1 VDNQR
6 LAYGFVGRIL
16 IAASLLVVACATAMA
31 QSGSAPQISPRA
43 VTLAG
48 TVSVRELSASAVN
61 RQTPQMRQDP
71 EPIEAPLRDVQ
82 ISPPSK
88 EMFEKLPLA
97 TEPNAGVARH
107 IPFWQIDGFTGITLG
122 SEAAVGGNGSL
133 PTQGL
138 AVHDDIVAE
147 IVNFSLQFF
156 KTDGTPLTNPIR
168 NTAFFLAEGFIL
180 VAPQVFFD
188 PKSKRWYFL
197 DNISPPGAPPGA
209 FTGGIRLA
217 VSQTADPLGTYFIYH
232 VRVNSD
238 DLPGCGG
245 EDCWPGYPHGGY
257 DTSAFFISTR
267 LSTCFP
273 GCLVANAVY
282 VLSKS
287 QLEAGL
293 NMGDV
298 ARFILDGD
306 AFVQPSV
313 PAPHEPFEPANG
325 GTEYLMRASSSGHV
339 GVIAISNTREMN
351 RAPGSLRLLSVDVST
366 EPYEKAV
373 VPSAQP
379 DIVGPTCAS
388 HGVTSAPSLD
398 ARFSEFQATIQKADG
413 NLYGVLPFASKDGN
427 GFARDVL
434 AWFILRPTLTRT
446 RSLTANIVKQGY
458 VVPPDGYSLI
468 YPAIAVNRAGKGL
481 IGFTVSNPDANAP
494 AGFPSAALIEFA
506 GFPRGN
512 IIITGQGATSYDQ
525 LAACLSPGP
534 GGVAPWGD
542 YGAATIDAATGFP
555 YLGNEYI
562 PDPAVFPRTANGN
575 WGTFITQV
583 APAR

>member
-1 VDNQR
+1 MDNQR

-168 NTAFFLAEGFIL
+168 NTAFFLAEGFSL
-180 VAPQVFFD
+180 VSPQVFFD

-197 DNISPPGAPPGA
+197 DNLSPPRPPDALSGGAA
-209 FTGGIRLA
+209 LA
-217 VSQTADPLGTYFIYH
+217 VSQTSDPLGTYFIYH
-232 VRVNSD
+232 IRLGSD

-245 EDCWPGYPHGGY
+245 IDCWPGYPHGGY
-257 DTSAFFISTR
+257 DANAFFISAR
-267 LSTCFP
+267 LATCFP
-273 GCLVANAVY
+273 GCLVAQAVY
-282 VLSKS
+282 VLAKS
-287 QLEAGL
+287 QLEAGVKL
-293 NMGDV
+293 GDV
-298 ARFILDGD
+298 ARFVLDGD
-306 AFVQPSV
+306 SFAQPSV
-313 PAPHEPFEPANG
+313 TAPHEPFEPANG

-339 GVIAISNTREMN
+339 AVITISNTSEIN
-351 RAPGSLRLLSVDVST
+351 RSPGSLRLLSVDVST

>member
-1 VDNQR
+1 MR
-6 LAYGFVGRIL
+6 HALAYL
-16 IAASLLVVACATAMA
+16 ITARAFAVASLVTAAYAPAMA
-31 QSGSAPQISPRA
+31 QSASAPLISPGA

-48 TVSVRELSASAVN
+48 TVSVRELSASAAN
-61 RQTPQMRQDP
+61 RQTPETQQNP
-71 EPIEAPLRDVQ
+71 APVEAPLSGGVQ
-82 ISPPSK
+82 ISPPSQ
-88 EMFEKLPLA
+88 EMLERLPLA

-107 IPFWQIDGFTGITLG
+107 LPFRQIDGFTGITLG

-168 NTAFFLAEGFIL
+168 NTAFFLAEGFSL
-180 VAPQVFFD
+180 VSPQVFFD

-197 DNISPPGAPPGA
+197 DNLSPPSPPDV
-209 FTGGIRLA
+209 FTGGAALA
-217 VSQTADPLGTYFIYH
+217 VSQTSDPLGTYFIYH
-232 VRVNSD
+232 IRLGSD

-245 EDCWPGYPHGGY
+245 IDCWPGYPHGGY
-257 DTSAFFISTR
+257 DANAFFISAR
-267 LSTCFP
+267 LATCFP
-273 GCLVANAVY
+273 GCLVAQAVY
-282 VLSKS
+282 VLAKS
-287 QLEAGL
+287 QLEAGVKL
-293 NMGDV
+293 GDV
-298 ARFILDGD
+298 ARFVLDGD
-306 AFVQPSV
+306 SFAQPSV
-313 PAPHEPFEPANG
+313 TAPHEPFEPANG

-339 GVIAISNTREMN
+339 AVITISNTSEIN
-351 RAPGSLRLLSVDVST
+351 RSPGSLRLLSVDVST

-413 NLYGVLPFASKDGN
+413 NLYGVLPFASRDGN
-427 GFARDVL
+427 GFARDVF
-434 AWFILRPTLTRT
+434 AWFILQPTLTGT